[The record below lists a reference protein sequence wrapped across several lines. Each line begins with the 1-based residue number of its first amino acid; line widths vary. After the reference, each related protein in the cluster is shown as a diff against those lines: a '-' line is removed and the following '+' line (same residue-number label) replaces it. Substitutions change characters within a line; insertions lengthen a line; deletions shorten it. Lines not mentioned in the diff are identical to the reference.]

1 MKIFRRNRW
10 RRVTTCPSEHVLFV
24 LATLFA
30 LSLPKALPL
39 EAQERQQEQQ
49 ATPTAQE
56 GRRMH
61 VVREGDTLWDLA
73 NFYLSDP
80 FLWPEI
86 YRLNTMV
93 VEDPHWIYPAEEL
106 LLPGPGE
113 ALPTETR
120 VPGEE
125 PVAERVPG
133 VEVEGLPQEYQ
144 QAKSVFAARKEA
156 RQRTL
161 TYHTVEAVPPI
172 SVTEMDFYGAGM
184 LIPLRELGP
193 RGQVIDPAVPVNLPV
208 RFNETPLRFSRVY
221 VSHPGGEPPEPGD
234 RVLLTRVER
243 EVRPFGHIVRPT
255 GIATIAAVHE
265 EVSTAIIV
273 QVFDRI
279 EIGNQV
285 TLLEHFDMERG
296 IFAEPVAVGPGAEV
310 VETLDRQYV
319 PSVNDQ
325 IFIDIGRDEGILVGD
340 EFEIY
345 MGGRRS
351 PEGLRLPEEH
361 VADGRV
367 VRVME
372 ETSTLRVISQKH
384 PAIGIGLPVRLV
396 RKMPS

>member
-1 MKIFRRNRW
+1 
-10 RRVTTCPSEHVLFV
+10 
-24 LATLFA
+24 LFA
-30 LSLPKALPL
+30 LSLPNALPL

-56 GRRMH
+56 GRRLH

-93 VEDPHWIYPAEEL
+93 VEDPHWIYPAEQL
-106 LLPGPGE
+106 RLPGPGE

-133 VEVEGLPQEYQ
+133 VEAEGLPQEFQ
-144 QAKSVFAARKEA
+144 QAKSIFAAREEA
-156 RQRTL
+156 RERTL
-161 TYHTVEAVPPI
+161 TYHTVEAVAPL
-172 SVTEMDFYGAGM
+172 SVTEGDFYGAGM

-193 RGQVIDPAVPVNLPV
+193 RGQVIDPAVPVSVPV

-234 RVLLTRVER
+234 RVVLTRIER
-243 EVRPFGHIVRPT
+243 EVRPFGYIVRPT
-255 GIATIAAVHE
+255 GVATIAAVHE
-265 EVSTAIIV
+265 EVSTAIV
-273 QVFDRI
+273 TRVFDRI
-279 EIGNQV
+279 EIGNQA
-285 TLLEHFDMERG
+285 TLLEHFDLERG
-296 IFAEPVAVGPGAEV
+296 VFAEPVAVGPSAEI
-310 VETLDRQYV
+310 VEMLDLQYV
-319 PSVNDQ
+319 PSVKDLV
-325 IFIDIGRDEGILVGD
+325 FIDIGRNEGILIGD

-345 MGGRRS
+345 LGGRRS

-361 VADGRV
+361 VAEGRV
-367 VRVME
+367 VRVTE
-372 ETSTLRVISQKH
+372 ETSTLRIITQKH
-384 PAIGIGLPVRLV
+384 PAISIGLPVRLV

>member
-1 MKIFRRNRW
+1 MIFRRNRW

-30 LSLPKALPL
+30 ASLPRALPL

-56 GRRMH
+56 GRRVH

-73 NFYLSDP
+73 TFYLSDP

-86 YRLNTMV
+86 YRLNTVV

-106 LLPGPGE
+106 RLPGPGE
-113 ALPTETR
+113 VLPTETR

-133 VEVEGLPQEYQ
+133 VEVEGLPQEFQ
-144 QAKSVFAARKEA
+144 QAKSIFAAREVE
-156 RQRTL
+156 REETL
-161 TYHTVEAVPPI
+161 TYQTVERILPIAVN
-172 SVTEMDFYGAGM
+172 EMDFYASGM
-184 LIPLRELGP
+184 LLQLRELGP
-193 RGQVIDPAVPVNLPV
+193 RGQVIDPAVPVSVPV
-208 RFNETPLRFSRVY
+208 TFRETPLQYHRVY

-234 RVLLTRVER
+234 RVLLTRIER
-243 EVRPFGHIVRPT
+243 EVRPFGYVVRPT

-265 EVSTAIIV
+265 EVSTAIV
-273 QVFDRI
+273 TDVFARI

-285 TLLEHFDMERG
+285 TLLEHFDLERG
-296 IFAEPVAVGPGAEV
+296 IFAEPVAVGPNGELVA
-310 VETLDRQYV
+310 TLEQQWV
-319 PSVNDQ
+319 PSIEDLV
-325 IFIDIGRDEGILVGD
+325 FIDIGRSEGVVIGD
-340 EFEIY
+340 EFEVY
-345 MGGRRS
+345 LGGRRS
-351 PEGLRLPEEH
+351 PEGLRLPEEY

-367 VRVME
+367 VRVTE
-372 ETSTLRVISQKH
+372 ETSTLRIIKQKH
-384 PAIGIGLPVRLV
+384 PAISIGLPVRLV

>member
-133 VEVEGLPQEYQ
+133 AEVEGLPQEFQ
-144 QAKSVFAARKEA
+144 QAKSVFAAREVA
-156 RQRTL
+156 REQTL
-161 TYHTVEAVPPI
+161 TYHTVEAVPPMA
-172 SVTEMDFYGAGM
+172 VTEMDYYRAGM
-184 LIPLRELGP
+184 LISLRELGP
-193 RGQVIDPAVPVNLPV
+193 RGQVIDPAVPVNIPV
-208 RFNETPLRFSRVY
+208 RFNETPLRFSRIY

-234 RVLLTRVER
+234 RVLLTRIER

-265 EVSTAIIV
+265 EVSTAIVV

-279 EIGNQV
+279 EIGNQA

-296 IFAEPVAVGPGAEV
+296 IFAEPVAAGPGAEII
-310 VETLDRQYV
+310 EMLDRQYV
-319 PSVNDQ
+319 PSVEDLV
-325 IFIDIGRDEGILVGD
+325 FIDVGRDEGILVGD

-345 MGGRRS
+345 LGGRRS

-361 VADGRV
+361 VAEGRV
-367 VRVME
+367 VRVTE
-372 ETSTLRVISQKH
+372 ETSTLRVITQKQ
-384 PAIGIGLPVRLV
+384 PAISVGLPVRLV

>member
-56 GRRMH
+56 GRRVH

-106 LLPGPGE
+106 RLPGPGE

-133 VEVEGLPQEYQ
+133 GEAQGLPQEFQ
-144 QAKSVFAARKEA
+144 QAKSVFAARKVA
-156 RQRTL
+156 RERTL
-161 TYHTVEAVPPI
+161 TYHTVEAVPPL
-172 SVTEMDFYGAGM
+172 SVTAGDFYGAGM

-193 RGQVIDPAVPVNLPV
+193 RGQVIDPALPVNLPV
-208 RFNETPLRFSRVY
+208 RFNETPVRYSRVY

-234 RVLLTRVER
+234 RVLLTRIER

-265 EVSTAIIV
+265 EVSTAVIV

-296 IFAEPVAVGPGAEV
+296 IFAEPVAAGPGAAV

-325 IFIDIGRDEGILVGD
+325 IFIDIGRNEGILVGD

-345 MGGRRS
+345 LGGRRS

-372 ETSTLRVISQKH
+372 ETSTLRVISQKQ
-384 PAIGIGLPVRLV
+384 PAISIGLPVRLV